1 MPALEIIGGPQS
13 NFVWAVRIALG
24 EKGVPYELVD
34 VMPHTPSVDAIHPL
48 GKIPVMR
55 HGDFTLCE
63 SRAIVGYIDSAFPGP
78 KLLPADAKQA
88 ARIEQWISLVC
99 TTIDVTGFRPYVGAY
114 IFPGTPDGKPDR
126 KRVEAA
132 WPKLESYLGMIDKAV
147 ASGHLV
153 GDSFTLA
160 DAYLFPIVFY
170 LRRMPESGRMIE
182 SAKSIVPYI
191 ERHRSRPTVRDT
203 IPPPFPG
210 KRDIYKEDR
219 EAAFAASAA

>member
-1 MPALEIIGGPQS
+1 MAGLEIIGGPQS
-13 NFVWAVRIALG
+13 NFVWAVRIALA
-24 EKGVPYELVD
+24 EKGVPYTLVD
-34 VMPHTPSVDAIHPL
+34 VMPHTADVDAVHPL

-63 SRAIVGYIDSAFPGP
+63 SRAIVGYVDSVFPGP
-78 KLLPADAKQA
+78 KLFPADPKVA
-88 ARIEQWISLVC
+88 ARIEQWISLVS
-99 TTIDVTGFRPYVGAY
+99 TAIDVTGFRPYVAGY

-126 KRVEAA
+126 ARIEAA
-132 WPKLESYLGMIDKAV
+132 WPKLEHYLKLVDKAV

-153 GDSFTLA
+153 GNSFTLA

-170 LRRMPESGRMIE
+170 LRRMPESGQMIE

-191 ERHRSRPTVRDT
+191 ERHWSRPSVRDT

-210 KRDIYKEDR
+210 KKDVYKADR

>member
-1 MPALEIIGGPQS
+1 MAELEIIGGPQS
-13 NFVWAVRIALG
+13 NFVWAVCTALA
-24 EKGVPYELVD
+24 EKGVPYKLTA
-34 VMPHTPSVDAIHPL
+34 VMPHTAEVDCIHPL

-63 SRAIVGYIDSAFPGP
+63 SRAIIGYVDSVFAGP
-78 KLLPADAKQA
+78 KLFPADPKVA

-99 TTIDVTGFRPYVGAY
+99 TAIDVTGFRPYVAGY
-114 IFPGTPDGKPDR
+114 VFPRTADGSPDR
-126 KRVEAA
+126 AQIEGAL
-132 WPKLESYLGMIDKAV
+132 PKLEQYLKLVDKAV
-147 ASGHLV
+147 AAGHLV

-170 LRRMPESGRMIE
+170 LRRMPESGQMIE

-191 ERHRSRPTVRDT
+191 ERHRVRPSVRDN
-203 IPPPFPG
+203 IPPPLPG
-210 KRDIYKEDR
+210 RKDVYKADR